1 MSRVAI
7 VTDSTADLPQ
17 SLKEELNI
25 YTIPL
30 KIQIGSNTYK
40 DGLDFSAD
48 EFYRK
53 LRDECVDLETLQ
65 PSPAE
70 FMEIY
75 KQISEKHSAILSIH
89 VSSGLSGTISSANI
103 AKTMLGDEYDIT
115 ILDSKLISMALG
127 ALVLEVS
134 KAAKEGNNID
144 FLIDLASNIQ
154 KGIKGFILTEGSC
167 VFDILNN
174 QQVDQEQSYSIIN
187 INEQGFNLLETHRN
201 KSKAL
206 QEFVGHIHSQI
217 DKDLKYKIAISH
229 CDNLEDAVRLQ
240 DQIQDSVVYDELII
254 SENSSVVASK
264 IGLGA
269 VGIFL
274 YPA

>member
-1 MSRVAI
+1 MSKVAI

-17 SLKEELNI
+17 SLREELNI

-40 DGLDFSAD
+40 DGIDFSAD

-53 LRDECVDLETLQ
+53 VRDGCLDIETLQ

-70 FMEIY
+70 FMELY
-75 KQISEKHSAILSIH
+75 KEISENHSAILSIH
-89 VSSGLSGTISSANI
+89 VSSELSGTYSSANI
-103 AKTMLGDEYDIT
+103 AKTMLGEEYEIT

-127 ALVLEVS
+127 ALVLEVA
-134 KAAKEGNNID
+134 KAAKEGNN
-144 FLIDLASNIQ
+144 LEYLVDLASTRQ
-154 KGIKGFILTEGSC
+154 KDIKAFLLTEGSC
-167 VFDILNN
+167 VFDTLNDV
-174 QQVDQEQSYSIIN
+174 QIDQEKPYSIIRV
-187 INEQGFNLLETHRN
+187 NELAFNFLEGHRN

-206 QEFVGHIHSQI
+206 QEFVGYIHSQI
-217 DKDLKYKIAISH
+217 NKELKYKIAIIH
-229 CDNLEDAVRLQ
+229 CDNLEDAIKLQ

-254 SENSSVVASK
+254 SETSSVVASK

-269 VGIFL
+269 IGIVL